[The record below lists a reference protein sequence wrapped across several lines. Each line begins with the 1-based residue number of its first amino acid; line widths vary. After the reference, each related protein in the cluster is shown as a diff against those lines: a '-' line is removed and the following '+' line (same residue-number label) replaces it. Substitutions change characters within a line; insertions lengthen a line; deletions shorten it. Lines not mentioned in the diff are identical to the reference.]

1 MVYDGS
7 AEKDIR
13 GIDIDK
19 LAKGFGEEA
28 HIFKKFAAVSKTKAR
43 EIRWFRKGLTLAT
56 AENPL
61 DTPTTQGVT
70 TSRIANTSF
79 KARPFVVEQKWER
92 QISYI
97 KKFFVESPLIS
108 IEDIKDND
116 VDILAGNVRD
126 LVESVVAKVDR
137 EIYDVLTEATTSGTP
152 NPSNVN
158 STTAVAKWNV
168 TATADPV
175 TDLLNA
181 KMEIRQSGY
190 NPEGAICLM
199 NSIEHKHLLI
209 FLINIKGSSIPDF
222 ATARIKDGV
231 VMGLLGLKIVVS
243 ENATTDWVIT
253 FVPKRS
259 ISFKQFMPITSV
271 VVDEPG
277 IGKKI
282 RIWEEGKAILTDPR
296 AVHVLDTVTI

>member
-1 MVYDGS
+1 MVFDGS

-19 LAKGFGEEA
+19 LVKGFGKEA
-28 HIFKKFAAVSKTKAR
+28 HVFKKFCAVSKTKSR
-43 EIRWFRKGLTLAT
+43 EIRWYRKGLTLAT

-79 KARPFVVEQKWER
+79 KARPFVTEQKWER
-92 QISYI
+92 QTSHI
-97 KKFFVESPLIS
+97 KKFFVESPWIS
-108 IEDIKDND
+108 IEDIKDSDID
-116 VDILAGNVRD
+116 VLAGNVRD
-126 LVESVVAKVDR
+126 LVEAVVAKVDR
-137 EIYDVLTEATTSGTP
+137 EVYDILTEATTTGTP
-152 NPSNVN
+152 NPTNVN

-243 ENATTDWVIT
+243 ENATTDWVVTFVEKRAIT
-253 FVPKRS
+253 FKD
-259 ISFKQFMPITSV
+259 FMPITSIV
-271 VVDEPG
+271 VTEPG
-277 IGKKI
+277 IAKKI
-282 RIWEEGKAILTDPR
+282 RVWEEGKALLTDPR
-296 AVHVLDTVTI
+296 AVHVLDTVTV